1 MKNLSLREAR
11 KKGKLEAFIEEREGE
26 RGDASALDRTVASM
40 AGKSSE
46 APQASSR
53 RNRDG

>member
-1 MKNLSLREAR
+1 MTTLREAR
-11 KKGKLEAFIEEREGE
+11 E
-26 RGDASALDRTVASM
+26 RGALDQFIKERGGEKGDAAAVDRTISSM

-46 APQASSR
+46 APKASSR

>member
-1 MKNLSLREAR
+1 MTSLREAR
-11 KKGKLEAFIEEREGE
+11 EKGKVDQFIKEREAE
-26 RGDASALDRTVASM
+26 QGDADALDRTVSSM